1 VGLYGCHSFP
11 IDAFFVVL
19 YSKGLRL
26 IYREKTIKQS
36 QFITFK
42 FKKMKRNE
50 IIEKITEIFREVFGD
65 KNIVIN
71 DEMTAAD
78 VENWD
83 SLTHMLMITK
93 VEDELGI
100 KFKLKELNRLKK
112 VGDLIS
118 IVESKLQ

>member
-1 VGLYGCHSFP
+1 M
-11 IDAFFVVL
+11 A
-19 YSKGLRL
+19 
-26 IYREKTIKQS
+26 
-36 QFITFK
+36 
-42 FKKMKRNE
+42 RNE
-50 IIEKITEIFREVFGD
+50 IIEKLTAIFHEIFGD
-65 KNIVIN
+65 KSIVLR
-71 DEMTAAD
+71 DDMTAAD

-93 VEDELGI
+93 VEEELGI